1 MTDLVLRVLRRARTS
16 LALVGYFLTR
26 DRFFLVPLVVI
37 VLLAGALLAASAGL
51 SRVAPFV
58 YTLF

>member
-1 MTDLVLRVLRRARTS
+1 VIAFLARVARRARSS
-16 LALVGYFLTR
+16 LALVRFFLTP

-37 VLLAGALLAASAGL
+37 LLFAGLLLAASAGL
-51 SRVAPFV
+51 SHVAPFV

>member
-1 MTDLVLRVLRRARTS
+1 VTDFALRVLRRARTA
-16 LALVGYFLTR
+16 LALLGYFLKP
-26 DRFFLVPLVVI
+26 DRYFLVPLVVV
-37 VLLAGALLAASAGL
+37 VLLAGVLIAASAGL

>member
-1 MTDLVLRVLRRARTS
+1 MTDFALRVLRRARTS
-16 LALVGYFLTR
+16 LALVGYFLKP
-26 DRFFLVPLVVI
+26 DRFFLVPLVVV

>member
-1 MTDLVLRVLRRARTS
+1 MIDFALRVLRRARTS
-16 LALVGYFLTR
+16 LALVGYFLKP
-26 DRFFLVPLVVI
+26 DRFFLVPLVVV
-37 VLLAGALLAASAGL
+37 VLLAGVLLAASAGL

>member
-1 MTDLVLRVLRRARTS
+1 MTDFARRVLRRARTS
-16 LALVGYFLTR
+16 LALVGYFLKP
-26 DRFFLVPLVVI
+26 DRFFLVPLVIV

-51 SRVAPFV
+51 SRIAPFV

>member
-1 MTDLVLRVLRRARTS
+1 MIDLARRVLRRARTS
-16 LALVGYFLTR
+16 LALVGYFLTA
-26 DRFFLVPLVVI
+26 DRFFLVPLVVV
-37 VLLAGALLAASAGL
+37 VLLAGALLAASVGL

>member
-1 MTDLVLRVLRRARTS
+1 MISLARQLVLRVRTS
-16 LALVGYFLTR
+16 LALVRFFLTP
-26 DRFFLVPLVVI
+26 DRFFLAPLVV
-37 VLLAGALLAASAGL
+37 VLLLAGALLAATVGL